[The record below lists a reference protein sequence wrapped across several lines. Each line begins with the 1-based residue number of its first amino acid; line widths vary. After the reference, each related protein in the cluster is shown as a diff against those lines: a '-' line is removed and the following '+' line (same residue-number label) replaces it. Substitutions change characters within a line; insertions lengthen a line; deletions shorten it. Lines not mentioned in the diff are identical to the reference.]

1 MTREERRQILGDEI
15 VAHIHDLVAEAPEPP
30 AEAVEKLRR
39 IMTRPGGEVP
49 VPRPAVPVEPAADAA
64 A

>member
-39 IMTRPGGEVP
+39 IMTRPGGAIP
-49 VPRPAVPVEPAADAA
+49 APRPAVDSDAA
-64 A
+64 